1 MSIQELIKSPIVLA
15 VLATLLTY
23 GYLYWSQMEKQKK
36 YPKARLEPISIVT
49 PLIVGLLVFVVA
61 YNLFDNKSSNAQSQP
76 QMGWQPNHDPIC
88 EPQTAKMQCTKA
100 INRMKMTE
108 GVDSATYHLVGKNAI
123 RLPQHDVFIDLARF

>member
-61 YNLFDNKSSNAQSQP
+61 YNLFGKSSSNVESNVQSQ
-76 QMGWQPNHDPIC
+76 WQINEPIY
-88 EPQTAKMQCTKA
+88 EQPSVKAQCAKA
-100 INRMKMTE
+100 IDKIKFTE
-108 GVDSATYHLVGKNAI
+108 GVESATYHLVGKNAI